1 MNPGREPREIKQI
14 SNMETRAPPTPPV
27 EPAFRAGMREAAAC
41 LRAGGLAVFPTE
53 TVYGLGAVFHN
64 ERALARIFEIKNR
77 PRFDPLIVHIA
88 DLAQMAGLAA
98 DIPPAALA
106 LAEKFWPGPLTLVL
120 PKRACVPDLATAG
133 MSSVALRM
141 PRHPLALELIK
152 STGAPLAAPSAN
164 RFGGISPTT
173 AAAARVELGTA
184 VEIYLDGGPCA
195 VGLESTVL
203 SLLDP
208 VPVLLRPGGIPLE
221 ALVEIAGPVRL
232 PAGDAERRRLSPG
245 GLPRHYAPATPL
257 RLWQPPDPPPDAGR
271 AALLSPF
278 PAPRAQAFGRTEIL
292 APDGDLPTAA
302 ANLFAALRRL
312 DAAGMPLIYAVLAPE
327 TGLGRAIN
335 DRLRRA
341 AAPARAAPADRRGGS
356 HPPET

>member
-1 MNPGREPREIKQI
+1 MNGKGNQEIQPT
-14 SNMETRAPPTPPV
+14 SSMETIDPPTPPAG
-27 EPAFRAGMREAAAC
+27 PASRAGIPAAAAC

-53 TVYGLGAVFHN
+53 TVYGLGAVFDN
-64 ERALARIFEIKNR
+64 LPALARIFEIKNR

-88 DLAQMAGLAA
+88 DMAQLAGLAA

-106 LAEKFWPGPLTLVL
+106 LAEKFWPGPLTMVL

-133 MSSVALRM
+133 MPSVALRM

-152 STGAPLAAPSAN
+152 NAGAPLAAPSAH

-173 AAAARVELGTA
+173 AAAARAELGTA

-203 SLLDP
+203 SLLEP
-208 VPVLLRPGGIPLE
+208 VPVLLRPGGITLE
-221 ALVEIAGPVRL
+221 ALTEIAGAVRL
-232 PAGDAERRRLSPG
+232 PAGDAEHRRLSPG

-257 RLWQPPDPPPDAGR
+257 RLWQPPHPPPDAGR
-271 AALLSPF
+271 AALLTPF
-278 PAPRAQAFGRTEIL
+278 PAPGAEAFARAEIL
-292 APDGDLPTAA
+292 APDGDLAA
-302 ANLFAALRRL
+302 AAASFFAALRRL
-312 DAAGMPLIYAVLAPE
+312 DAAGAPLIYAVLAPE

-341 AAPARAAPADRRGGS
+341 AADGRAVYS
-356 HPPET
+356 

>member
-1 MNPGREPREIKQI
+1 
-14 SNMETRAPPTPPV
+14 METITPPTS
-27 EPAFRAGMREAAAC
+27 PAVPASCAGIPAAAAC

-53 TVYGLGAVFHN
+53 TVYGLGAIYN
-64 ERALARIFEIKNR
+64 NLPALARIFEIKNR

-98 DIPPAALA
+98 AIPPAALA

-120 PKRACVPDLATAG
+120 PKRDCVPDLATAG
-133 MSSVALRM
+133 MPSVALRM
-141 PRHPLALELIK
+141 PRHPLALELIE
-152 STGAPLAAPSAN
+152 SAGAPLAAPSAN

-173 AAAARVELGTA
+173 AAAARAELGAA
-184 VEIYLDGGPCA
+184 VEIYLDGGPCV

-203 SLLDP
+203 SLLEP
-208 VPVLLRPGGIPLE
+208 APVLLRPGGITLE
-221 ALVEIAGPVRL
+221 AIARVAGGVRL

-271 AALLSPF
+271 AALLTPLPVPGTEAF
-278 PAPRAQAFGRTEIL
+278 AQAEIL
-292 APDGDLPTAA
+292 APDGDLAA
-302 ANLFAALRRL
+302 AAADLFAALRRL
-312 DAAGMPLIYAVLAPE
+312 DAAGWPCLYAVLAPE
-327 TGLGRAIN
+327 EGLGRAIN

-341 AAPARAAPADRRGGS
+341 AAPGRSAPADARG
-356 HPPET
+356 